1 VVKKWHC
8 TNASQCKCQYICK
21 GLCCGSFVKSTVFG
35 VQARHSWVFTMVD
48 QNPDSNDYQLSHV
61 FEGLDKDSA
70 LKKMKD
76 AKGWLQS
83 LPLFKRP
90 LVKTS
95 AQVQSCIAVS
105 KQATT

>member
-1 VVKKWHC
+1 M
-8 TNASQCKCQYICK
+8 
-21 GLCCGSFVKSTVFG
+21 SFVNITIFG

-48 QNPDSNDYQLSHV
+48 QDPDSNDYQLSHI
-61 FEGLDKDSA
+61 FQGLDKDSA

-95 AQVQSCIAVS
+95 AQVQSCIAISMRV
-105 KQATT
+105 TT